1 MLLIFTLLV
10 LVGLASG
17 VLIRL
22 FVDPRL
28 PPIDLRSAPPGVERT
43 VGRYVRA
50 LDRDRRSG
58 PAWGELGAVLF
69 AYQQTAPAL
78 TSLIEAENR
87 DPRDPRWPYLQGL
100 LLRERSPARALD
112 RFRRTVEL
120 CTNTPPA
127 PRLRLAQTLIAGGD
141 WTNATRELEALLAGV
156 PDEPYALLLKVQC
169 LQHEGDLGHAL
180 AVAQR
185 AARNPVTARPGL
197 LKLAEL
203 HQLTGNPTAAAS
215 ATHQAQ
221 QASGTEEF
229 PDPFLA
235 EALAR
240 RGDPHSL
247 SQVLTP
253 LLDAQRLDEATNLIE
268 RLRRE
273 YPNAPETTLAVGRFE
288 MLRHQPSLAEQ
299 ALQTHV
305 RSLPGS
311 APGWYHLGRVLLA
324 QQRDGE
330 AAKAFANAVEIQP
343 DLADAWYQR
352 AVATSRLSRRAEATN
367 SLQRAIH
374 LQPAHVD
381 SYLLLAEV
389 LLQQNNPAEALRWL
403 DEAGRL
409 EPTNGRVS
417 LLRAQ
422 ARAPVTPTSPPR

>member
-1 MLLIFTLLV
+1 MLLIFTLLG

-17 VLIRL
+17 VLIR
-22 FVDPRL
+22 FVVDPRI

-50 LDRDRRSG
+50 LQRDRRSG
-58 PAWGELGAVLF
+58 PAWGELGSVLF
-69 AYQQTAPAL
+69 AYQVSTPAL

-120 CTNTPPA
+120 CANTPPA
-127 PRLRLAQTLIAGGD
+127 PRLRLVQTLISTGD
-141 WTNATRELEALLAGV
+141 WTDATRELEALLAGV
-156 PDEPYALLLKVQC
+156 PDEPYGLLLKVQC
-169 LQHEGDLGHAL
+169 LQHDGDLGHAL

-185 AARNPVTARPGL
+185 AARNPLTGRPAL

-203 HQLTGNPTAAAS
+203 HQLTGNATAAAS

-240 RGDPHSL
+240 RADPHSL
-247 SQVLTP
+247 SQALEP
-253 LLDAQRLDEATNLIE
+253 LLDAQRLEEASAAID
-268 RLRRE
+268 RLRKE
-273 YPNAPETTLAVGRFE
+273 YPNAPETTLAVGRLE
-288 MLRHQPSLAEQ
+288 LLRHQPSLAEQ

-305 RSLPGS
+305 RSLPSS
-311 APGWYHLGRVLLA
+311 APGWYYLGRVLLS

-343 DLADAWYQR
+343 DLADAWYER
-352 AVATSRLSRRAEATN
+352 GIATGRLSRRAEATN
-367 SLQRAIH
+367 ALQRAIH
-374 LQPAHVD
+374 LRPDHVD
-381 SYLLLAEV
+381 SYLLLAEQ
-389 LLQQNNPAEALRWL
+389 LLQLGDASQALQWL
-403 DEAGRL
+403 DEAGRR
-409 EPTNGRVS
+409 EPTNARVS
-417 LLRAQ
+417 LLRE
-422 ARAPVTPTSPPR
+422 RVRTTAPPATPSR